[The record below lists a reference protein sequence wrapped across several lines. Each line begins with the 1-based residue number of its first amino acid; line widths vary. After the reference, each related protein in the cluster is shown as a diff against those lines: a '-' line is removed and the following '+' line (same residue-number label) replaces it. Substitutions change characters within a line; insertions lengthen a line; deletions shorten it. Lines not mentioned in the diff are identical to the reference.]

1 MVVLLIQVSLAFANP
16 VSTSSACDDFHTTV
30 TASLEALWTGSVSEM
45 RHHLE
50 RSEERLACL
59 EPLEKE
65 TVQEDLGHW
74 YLLKA
79 YDAHLKE
86 DISERTWWLKQSV
99 QLGYWDPNF
108 GPEIETFRS
117 EVDVSKQV
125 VLSILP
131 TDVREDI
138 QIWVDGTEIS
148 EELDV
153 QMGMHWIEVY
163 AVDNLETALY
173 VEFLRVQE
181 GAFIRLPDWKRSI
194 DLADVSVEKSRNR
207 LWLSSAMLWSAI
219 GLSSHTMAMM
229 NYQLYP
235 QSTSLVELEQ
245 RRTQTWRW
253 GQVSLGSAALTGIS
267 VGLWWLDVDRE
278 NPANVIDT
286 ENAGLE

>member
-1 MVVLLIQVSLAFANP
+1 MVVLLIQVPLAFANP

-30 TASLEALWTGSVSEM
+30 TASLDALWTGSVSEM
-45 RHHLE
+45 RHHME
-50 RSEERLACL
+50 RGEDRLGCS
-59 EPLEKE
+59 EPLKKD
-65 TVQEDLGHW
+65 TIDEDLGHW

-86 DISERTWWLKQSV
+86 DILERTWWLKQSV
-99 QLGYWDPNF
+99 QLEYWDPNF
-108 GPEIETFRS
+108 GPEMETFRS

-125 VLSILP
+125 VLSLLP
-131 TDVREDI
+131 TDVRDDTHV
-138 QIWVDGTEIS
+138 WVDGKEIP
-148 EELDV
+148 EELHV

-163 AVDNLETALY
+163 AVDNPEIALY
-173 VEFLRVQE
+173 VGFVNVQE
-181 GAFIRLPDWKRSI
+181 GTFIRLPNWDGRI

-235 QSTSLVELEQ
+235 QSTSLGELEQ
-245 RRTQTWRW
+245 RRIQTWRW
-253 GQVSLGSAALTGIS
+253 GQVSLGSAAITGIS

-278 NPANVIDT
+278 NPADEIDT